1 MVIWFRPLEVS
12 LGELSVLWWC
22 TALHHRWADVN
33 RQSDWPM
40 TDCSSLCSSRRKPG
54 KIYCCSSA
62 FPALISITCSVI
74 PSPTIFFPPEFVIRI
89 KWTHIF
95 SLKITSSLM
104 LLPELHQFQA
114 HFLHFSFFLSPSSLC
129 ITFYF
134 ALFLFLSLRV
144 FIPVS
149 FLSPLQSPLHPPLPS
164 LGTMHRSAAFSITP
178 RPSPDESQV
187 IGVVNLFT
195 QRQFTAH

>member
-1 MVIWFRPLEVS
+1 
-12 LGELSVLWWC
+12 
-22 TALHHRWADVN
+22 
-33 RQSDWPM
+33 M
-40 TDCSSLCSSRRKPG
+40 TDCSSLCPSRRKPG
-54 KIYCCSSA
+54 KIYCRSSV
-62 FPALISITCSVI
+62 FPALISVTCFVI
-74 PSPTIFFPPEFVIRI
+74 PSSSLFIVPQSLSLGLNERNI
-89 KWTHIF
+89 IF
-95 SLKITSSLM
+95 SLKIASSLM
-104 LLPELHQFQA
+104 SLPELHQFQA

-134 ALFLFLSLRV
+134 TPFLFSSLRV

-149 FLSPLQSPLHPPLPS
+149 FLSPLQSPLRPPLPS

>member
-1 MVIWFRPLEVS
+1 
-12 LGELSVLWWC
+12 
-22 TALHHRWADVN
+22 
-33 RQSDWPM
+33 
-40 TDCSSLCSSRRKPG
+40 
-54 KIYCCSSA
+54 
-62 FPALISITCSVI
+62 
-74 PSPTIFFPPEFVIRI
+74 
-89 KWTHIF
+89 
-95 SLKITSSLM
+95 M
-104 LLPELHQFQA
+104 LLPELHRFQA
-114 HFLHFSFFLSPSSLC
+114 HFLHFSFFLTPSSLR

-149 FLSPLQSPLHPPLPS
+149 FLSPLQSPLRPPLPS